1 MLVQAKL
8 CLFHCSQ
15 FIRFSRKLFM
25 LKVLWLLVMS
35 EQLKAGQLSSP
46 QSQIPSPQ
54 LLFPLV
60 KFSQKCSLCDS
71 KQRKK
76 SWQLEVLTKKD
87 LFKPFSRLYPLYQIL
102 ANISNNNRYSKNIWY
117 SSIFVLRE
125 IWRQKIG

>member
-76 SWQLEVLTKKD
+76 SWQLEVLTKKTCLNSFHD
-87 LFKPFSRLYPLYQIL
+87 CIPSTHYFTKRIENCLIDFFIVCCQG
-102 ANISNNNRYSKNIWY
+102 
-117 SSIFVLRE
+117 FVQRE
-125 IWRQKIG
+125 GQGFPG